1 MFELTAPSI
10 RVQNLRWLA
19 LTEVCVV
26 GSIKLF
32 SAISMSELRFA
43 SNHMHMEQIIQ
54 KACNTYAL
62 SVLPRFQLQK

>member
-10 RVQNLRWLA
+10 RVQNLRWLDI
-19 LTEVCVV
+19 TEVCYVLCV
-26 GSIKLF
+26 MGSIKLF

-54 KACNTYAL
+54 KARNT
-62 SVLPRFQLQK
+62 